1 MYVWFLCVVILLSIV
16 RNMGKLA
23 RFFIFVLAF
32 FTFGFGAY
40 MVVWLFGMVV
50 VGVVVGRVVVPLRV
64 QLTTKVHYLRK
75 SNP

>member
-1 MYVWFLCVVILLSIV
+1 L
-16 RNMGKLA
+16 GKIA
-23 RFFIFVLAF
+23 GFFIFVLAF